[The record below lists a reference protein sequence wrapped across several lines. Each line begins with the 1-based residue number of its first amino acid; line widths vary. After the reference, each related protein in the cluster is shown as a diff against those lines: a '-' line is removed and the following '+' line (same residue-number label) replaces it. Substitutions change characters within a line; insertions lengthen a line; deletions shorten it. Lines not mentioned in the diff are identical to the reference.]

1 MTKNKFY
8 DIIDIDK
15 KESDIMSRYPGSLHN
30 HSHFSNQTLRD
41 CINTVESLMDLAVE
55 LGHECVALTD
65 HETISGYIKAE
76 KYYKKIKEKHPDF
89 KLIRGNEIYLT
100 RNGLTANNYDKTK
113 DRYFH
118 FILLARDLEG
128 YKQICELSTRAWQRS
143 YMSRRQR
150 RRPTYYQDLKDIVKP
165 NQGHLIASSACLGSQ
180 LDRFLLQF
188 METHDVEYY
197 HTALRW
203 CQYIEDIFG
212 EGNFYLEIQPSNNKE
227 QIFVNQCLLNIAEEL
242 NLRYIITTDSHYGR
256 PEDAKVHEAFLN
268 AQDGDRE
275 VKSFYATTYM
285 MSDEEIRSFFP
296 YLRNDQI
303 EFAYESIREIKD
315 RCEDF
320 SILKPLKIP
329 SLPWRKFPEVEF
341 QEKVDWPLYIPA
353 IEKFFNS
360 PHYSDNV
367 LALALIDGINRHPD
381 LKNEEAYKAL
391 NECLEMTWESSQV
404 NKAQWS
410 AYFLNLQK
418 IIDECWNAGTL
429 VMPARG
435 SGMGFLLLYA
445 LDIIQINC
453 LREKTRTYSWRFLNP
468 ARVSVLDIDVDIE
481 GVRRAQTLEHLRKVY
496 GQNRVSNVATFKTE
510 KSKSA
515 IQTAAR
521 GLGID
526 IDEASY
532 ISNLIPVER
541 GAVYSLKQT
550 YYGDEENGIAPTQSF
565 VNEVEKYPQLWEVAQ
580 KIEGLIC
587 GVGIHAGGV
596 VFTDEDFTESS
607 ALMRAPDGTI
617 ITQFELHDLEDVSMI
632 KMDLLSV
639 EAADKI
645 HTCLDLLAEQGYIKK
660 YPTLRETYE
669 NAIGVYKIDRDDKQ
683 MWDMVQNH
691 EIVSLFQ
698 MEQQSGVRGI
708 ALTHPRSVDELAV
721 LNSVIR
727 LMATE
732 KGAES
737 PLDKYAR
744 FRDNPNAWD
753 REMISMGLT
762 EEERK
767 IMHRE
772 LDISDGMS
780 ITQEQFMQLV
790 QLPECGGW
798 DLQFADKLRK
808 SIAKKNPKEYDALTK
823 QFFDNVKEKGLSQ
836 KFCNYVWN
844 IEIALSRGYGF
855 NAAHTYSYSMVALQ
869 EMNLARFFPIIF
881 WNTAN
886 LIVDSG
892 GIQTIEYDEN
902 GEASLIVEA
911 EPDEDPDEEE
921 QEEWEEENEINSE
934 DEREDKKK
942 EKTKTVDYG
951 KVASAIGR
959 FSTYGI
965 VVSPPNINSSSY
977 TFTPVVKR
985 NEILY
990 GLRGITRLSTSIIQE
1005 IISKRPFHS
1014 IQDFIDRVKV
1024 NKIQMT
1030 NLIKCGAFDELV
1042 DLPREEIMAAYI
1054 DMIADKKQRLTLQN
1068 MQMLINYDLI
1078 PENLSFCKKLFLFNK
1093 FLKQQKKVEYYK
1105 LNEAAINF
1113 IANYFSADCLVNG
1126 IEISAA
1132 VWDNLYQRGMDPMR
1146 FYLKEHKDEMLDKL
1160 NKALYDEMFN
1170 KYAKGSI
1177 SHWEMES
1184 VSFYS
1189 HPHELADSQ
1198 YLYDDFFQLSEEP
1211 EVDYTFTGKDGN
1223 EVRVY
1228 KLRRIIGTVIDKN
1241 KMKNTVTLLT
1251 PTGVVNVKVYKSQ
1264 YAGYDKQLSERG
1276 ADGHKHVVEA
1286 SWFKRGTLLMIQG
1299 IRRGQDFIPKKRKDS
1314 FYPIISKI
1322 TGIHDDGTLE
1332 FQTER
1337 AVIEE

>member
-1 MTKNKFY
+1 
-8 DIIDIDK
+8 
-15 KESDIMSRYPGSLHN
+15 MSKYPGSLHN

-41 CINTVESLMDLAVE
+41 CINTVESLTDLAME
-55 LGHECVALTD
+55 LGHECVAFTD

-76 KYYKKIKEKHPDF
+76 KYLKQKRTDKKDKNGNIIPHDPRWDSF

-100 RNGLTANNYDKTK
+100 RNGLTAKNYDKTK

-118 FILLARDLEG
+118 FILLAKDLEG
-128 YKQICELSTRAWQRS
+128 YKQICQLSTRAWQRS

-150 RRPTYYQDLKDIVKP
+150 RRPTYYQDLKDIIKP
-165 NQGHLIASSACLGSQ
+165 NQGHVIASSACLGSQ
-180 LDRFLLQF
+180 LDKFLLRY
-188 METHDVEYY
+188 MDTGDEEYFD
-197 HTALRW
+197 TARRW
-203 CQYIEDIFG
+203 CEYIEDIFG
-212 EGNFYLEIQPSNNKE
+212 DGNFYLEMQPSTSKE
-227 QIFVNQCLLNIAEEL
+227 QIFVNKQLLRLSEMLGI
-242 NLRYIITTDSHYGR
+242 RYIITTDSHYGR
-256 PEDAKVHEAFLN
+256 PEDAAIHEAFLN
-268 AQDGDRE
+268 SQDGDRE

-296 YLRNDQI
+296 YFTESEI
-303 EFAYESIREIKD
+303 ESAYAAIRTIKD
-315 RCEDF
+315 QCEDF

-329 SLPWRKFPEVEF
+329 SLPWRQFHGFTSREIGFYTYK
-341 QEKVDWPLYIPA
+341 IPA
-353 IEKFFNS
+353 LINFVNS
-360 PHYSDNV
+360 DYNSDKQLV
-367 LALALIDGINRHPD
+367 LALIEGIKKHED
-381 LKNEEAYKAL
+381 LQNEEAYKAL

-418 IIDECWNAGTL
+418 IIDECWNSGTIVL
-429 VMPARG
+429 PARG
-435 SGMGFLLLYA
+435 SGMGFVLLYA

-453 LREKTRTYSWRFLNP
+453 LREKTKTYPWRFLNP

-481 GVRRAQTLEHLRKVY
+481 GVRRGQTLEHLRKVY
-496 GQNRVSNVATFKTE
+496 GANRVSNVATFKTE

-526 IDEASY
+526 VDEASY
-532 ISNLIPVER
+532 ISNLIPSER
-541 GAVYSLKQT
+541 GQVYTLKQT
-550 YYGDEENGIAPTQSF
+550 YYGDEENGISPTTAF
-565 VNEVEKYPQLWEVAQ
+565 VNEIDKYPQLWEVAK

-587 GVGIHAGGV
+587 GQGIHAGGV

-645 HTCLDLLAEQGYIKK
+645 HTCLDLLVEQGYIKK

-669 NAIGVYKIDRDDKQ
+669 EVLGVYKINRDDEK

-744 FRDNPNAWD
+744 FRSYPNAWD
-753 REMISMGLT
+753 AEMKQMGLSD
-762 EEERK
+762 EERQ

-823 QFFDNVKEKGLSQ
+823 QFFDNVKEKQLNE

-844 IEIALSRGYGF
+844 VEVALSRGYGF

-869 EMNLARFFPIIF
+869 EMNLARFYPIIF

-892 GIQTIEYDEN
+892 GIQVVDYTTAEDEML
-902 GEASLIVEA
+902 EVEA
-911 EPDEDPDEEE
+911 EPDMDEEE
-921 QEEWEEENEINSE
+921 EELEEWEEENEVTE
-934 DEREDKKK
+934 GEKEDKQK
-942 EKTKTVDYG
+942 EKSKTVDYG

-959 FSTYGI
+959 FNSYGI
-965 VVSPPNINSSSY
+965 KVAPPDINNSSY
-977 TFTPVVKR
+977 TFTPIVR
-985 NEILY
+985 DSRILY
-990 GLRGITRLSTSIIQE
+990 GLRGITRLSASTIKDIME
-1005 IISKRPFHS
+1005 KRPFRS
-1014 IQDFIDRVKV
+1014 MEDFLERVKI
-1024 NKIQMT
+1024 NKIQMS
-1030 NLIKCGAFDELV
+1030 NLIKSGAFDGLV
-1042 DLPREEIMAAYI
+1042 NLPRKEIMAKYI
-1054 DMIADKKQRLTLQN
+1054 DMIADKKQRITLQN
-1068 MQMLINYDLI
+1068 MQMLINYNLI
-1078 PENLSFCKKLFLFNK
+1078 PEELIFCKKVFLFNK
-1093 FLKQQKKVEYYK
+1093 FLKQQKKVEYYQ
-1105 LNEAAINF
+1105 LNNAAIDF
-1113 IANYFSADCLVNG
+1113 IANNFTADVISNG
-1126 IEISAA
+1126 TEIQAA
-1132 VWDNLYQRGMDPMR
+1132 RWELMYQNAMNPMR
-1146 FYLKEHKDEMLDKL
+1146 KYIKEHKDEMLEAL
-1160 NKALYDEMFN
+1160 NKCLYNEMFN
-1170 KYAKGSI
+1170 KYALGSVE
-1177 SHWEMES
+1177 HWSMES
-1184 VSFYS
+1184 VSFYQDK
-1189 HPHELADSQ
+1189 HELDNSQ
-1198 YLYDDFFQLSEEP
+1198 HLYSDFMKLPEEP

-1223 EVRVY
+1223 EVKVFR
-1228 KLRRIIGTVIDKN
+1228 LRQIIGTVIDKN
-1241 KMKNTVTLLT
+1241 KMKNTITLLT

-1264 YAGYDKQLSERG
+1264 YAGFDKQLSERG
-1276 ADGHKHVVEA
+1276 ADGHKHVIEK
-1286 SWFKRGTLLMIQG
+1286 SWFSRGTLLMVQG
-1299 IRRGQDFIPKKRKDS
+1299 IRRGADFIPKKRKDS
-1314 FYPIISKI
+1314 FFPVISKI
-1322 TGIHDDGTLE
+1322 TAINEDGTLQ

-1337 AVIEE
+1337 AIIEE

>member
-1 MTKNKFY
+1 
-8 DIIDIDK
+8 
-15 KESDIMSRYPGSLHN
+15 MSRYPGSLHN

-100 RNGLTANNYDKTK
+100 RNGLTAKNYDKNK

-118 FILLARDLEG
+118 FILLAKDLEG

-180 LDRFLLQF
+180 LDKFLLRY
-188 METHDVEYY
+188 MDTGDSEYY
-197 HTALRW
+197 DTAMRW
-203 CQYIEDIFG
+203 CQYIVDIFG
-212 EGNFYLEIQPSNNKE
+212 EGNFYLEMQPSTSKE
-227 QIFVNQCLLNIAEEL
+227 QVFVNKCLMDIADKM
-242 NLRYIITTDSHYGR
+242 NLDVIITTDSHYGR
-256 PEDAKVHEAFLN
+256 PEDAAIHEAFLN
-268 AQDGDRE
+268 SQDGDRE

-285 MSDEEIRSFFP
+285 MTDEEIRSFFP
-296 YLRNDQI
+296 YLSDAQI
-303 EFAYESIREIKD
+303 EDCYKAIRDIKD
-315 RCEDF
+315 KCEDF

-329 SLPWRKFPEVEF
+329 SLPWREFPSEIDS
-341 QEKVDWPLYIPA
+341 QELDFYIHKMPA
-353 IEKFFNS
+353 LMYFIKSEHK
-360 PHYSDNV
+360 SDR
-367 LALALIDGINRHPD
+367 ALVMALIEGIKKHED
-381 LKNEEAYKAL
+381 LQNVEAFNAL

-404 NKAQWS
+404 NNAQWS

-435 SGMGFLLLYA
+435 SGMGFVLLYA

-453 LREKTRTYSWRFLNP
+453 LREKTKTYPWRFLNP

-526 IDEASY
+526 VDEASY
-532 ISNLIPVER
+532 ISNLIPSER
-541 GAVYSLKQT
+541 GQVYTLKQT
-550 YYGDEENGIAPTQSF
+550 YYGDEDNGIAPTQSF
-565 VNEVEKYPQLWEVAQ
+565 INEVNKYPKLWEVAS

-587 GVGIHAGGV
+587 GQGIHAGGV

-607 ALMRAPDGTI
+607 ALMRAPDGTV

-645 HTCLDLLAEQGYIKK
+645 HTCLDLLVEQGYIKE

-669 NAIGVYKIDRDDKQ
+669 NAIGVYKINRDDEK

-744 FRDNPNAWD
+744 FRENPKAWD
-753 REMISMGLT
+753 REMQQMGLT
-762 EEERK
+762 EEQRQ

-798 DLQFADKLRK
+798 DLQWADKLRK
-808 SIAKKNPKEYDALTK
+808 SIAKKNPKDYDALTK
-823 QFFDNVKEKGLSQ
+823 QFFDNVKEKGLNE
-836 KFCNYVWN
+836 KFCHYVWDV
-844 IEIALSRGYGF
+844 EVALSRGYGF
-855 NAAHTYSYSMVALQ
+855 NAAHTYSYSMIALQ
-869 EMNLARFFPIIF
+869 EMNLARFYPIIF

-892 GIQTIEYDEN
+892 GIQTEEVEDEDE
-902 GEASLIVEA
+902 GLDVEPEA
-911 EPDEDPDEEE
+911 EEDDEDE
-921 QEEWEEENEINSE
+921 EEWEEENEVTE
-934 DEREDKKK
+934 GEKEDKKK
-942 EKTKTVDYG
+942 EKTKSVDYG

-959 FSTYGI
+959 FSSYGI
-965 VVSPPNINSSSY
+965 KVSPPNINDSSY
-977 TFTPVVKR
+977 SFTPVVER

-990 GLRGITRLSTSIIQE
+990 GLRGITRLSTSTIKE
-1005 IISKRPFHS
+1005 IMEMRPFDS
-1014 IQDFIDRVKV
+1014 IEDFLERVKV
-1024 NKIQMT
+1024 NKIQMS

-1042 DLPREEIMAAYI
+1042 RLPREEIMARYI

-1068 MQMLINYDLI
+1068 MQMLINYNLI
-1078 PENLSFCKKLFLFNK
+1078 PEEMNFGKKVFLFNK
-1093 FLKQQKKVEYYK
+1093 FLKQQKKVEYYQ
-1105 LNEAAINF
+1105 LNESAINF
-1113 IANYFSADCLVNG
+1113 IADNFSVDILRNG
-1126 IEISAA
+1126 TELSAA
-1132 VWDNLYQRGMDPMR
+1132 KWDLIYQRAMDPTR
-1146 FYLKEHKDEMLDKL
+1146 NYIKEHKDEML
-1160 NKALYDEMFN
+1160 KALNDALYKEMFD
-1170 KYAKGSI
+1170 KYALGSV
-1177 SHWEMES
+1177 SHWEMEA

-1198 YLYDDFFQLSEEP
+1198 YLYDDFFRLSEEP
-1211 EVDYTFTGKDGN
+1211 EIDYSFIGKDGN
-1223 EVRVY
+1223 EVRIY
-1228 KLRRIIGTVIDKN
+1228 SLKKIIGTVIDKS

-1251 PTGVVNVKVYKSQ
+1251 PSGVVNVKIYKNQ
-1264 YAGYDKQLSERG
+1264 YAGFDKQLSERG
-1276 ADGHKHVVEA
+1276 ADGRKHVKEK
-1286 SWFKRGTLLMIQG
+1286 SWFSRGTLLMVQG

-1322 TGIHDDGTLE
+1322 VGIHDDGTLE

-1337 AVIEE
+1337 VAIEE

>member
-1 MTKNKFY
+1 
-8 DIIDIDK
+8 
-15 KESDIMSRYPGSLHN
+15 
-30 HSHFSNQTLRD
+30 
-41 CINTVESLMDLAVE
+41 
-55 LGHECVALTD
+55 
-65 HETISGYIKAE
+65 
-76 KYYKKIKEKHPDF
+76 
-89 KLIRGNEIYLT
+89 
-100 RNGLTANNYDKTK
+100 
-113 DRYFH
+113 
-118 FILLARDLEG
+118 
-128 YKQICELSTRAWQRS
+128 
-143 YMSRRQR
+143 MSRRQR

-180 LDRFLLQF
+180 LDKFLLRY
-188 METHDVEYY
+188 MDTGDEEYFK
-197 HTALRW
+197 TAKKW
-203 CQYIEDIFG
+203 CLYIEDIFG
-212 EGNFYLEIQPSNNKE
+212 RGNFYLELQPSNNKE
-227 QIFVNQCLLNIAEEL
+227 QIFVNNKLIQIANDL
-242 NLRYIITTDSHYGR
+242 KIPYIITTDSHYGR
-256 PEDAKVHEAFLN
+256 PEDAPIHEAFLN
-268 AQDGDRE
+268 AQEGDRE
-275 VKSFYATTYM
+275 VKSFYASTYM
-285 MSDEEIRSFFP
+285 MKDEEIRE
-296 YLRNDQI
+296 YLKYLTDEQI
-303 EFAYESIREIKD
+303 EAAYESIREIKD
-315 RCEDF
+315 KCEDF

-329 SLPWRKFPEVEF
+329 SLPWRTYYDPGD
-341 QEKVDWPLYIPA
+341 EKIVKAIEKIPA
-353 IEKFFNS
+353 IKNFIYS
-360 PHYSDNV
+360 PHSSDNILV
-367 LALALIDGINRHPD
+367 YALIDGIERHKD
-381 LKNEEAYKAL
+381 LQNDKAYKAL

-418 IIDECWNAGTL
+418 IIDECWNAGTIVL
-429 VMPARG
+429 PARG
-435 SGMGFLLLYA
+435 SGMGFVLLYA

-453 LREKTRTYSWRFLNP
+453 LREKTKTYPWRFLNP

-496 GQNRVSNVATFKTE
+496 GENRVSNVATFKTE

-526 IDEASY
+526 VDTASY

-541 GAVYSLKQT
+541 GQVYTLKQT
-550 YYGDEENGIAPTQSF
+550 YYGDEENDIMPTQAF
-565 VNEVEKYPQLWEVAQ
+565 INEVNKYPQLWEVAQ

-587 GVGIHAGGV
+587 GQGIHAGGV

-645 HTCLDLLAEQGYIKK
+645 HTCLDLLVEQGYIEEKA
-660 YPTLRETYE
+660 TLRETYE
-669 NAIGVYKIDRDDKQ
+669 NALGVYKINRDDEK

-744 FRDNPNAWD
+744 FRENPRDWD
-753 REMISMGLT
+753 KEMKDMGLT
-762 EEERK
+762 DEERA

-823 QFFDNVKEKGLSQ
+823 QFFDNVKEKGLSE

-855 NAAHTYSYSMVALQ
+855 NAAHTYSYSMIALQ
-869 EMNLARFFPIIF
+869 EMNLARFYPIIF

-892 GIQTIEYDEN
+892 GIQTDE
-902 GEASLIVEA
+902 EVE
-911 EPDEDPDEEE
+911 DEDEGLEVEPEEDEDEEE
-921 QEEWEEENEINSE
+921 QEDWEEENEELSNE
-934 DEREDKKK
+934 EVEDKKK
-942 EKTKTVDYG
+942 KKQKNIDYG
-951 KVASAIGR
+951 KVATAIGR
-959 FSTYGI
+959 FNNYGI
-965 VVSPPNINSSSY
+965 KVSPPNINSSSY
-977 TFTPVVKR
+977 TFTPDVEK
-985 NEILY
+985 NQILY
-990 GLRGITRLSTSIIQE
+990 GLRGIARLSTSIIQD
-1005 IISKRPFHS
+1005 IINKRPFDS
-1014 IQDFIDRVKV
+1014 VDDFLERVKL
-1024 NKIQMT
+1024 NKIQMS
-1030 NLIKCGAFDELV
+1030 NLIKCGAFDELAGI
-1042 DLPREEIMAAYI
+1042 PREEIMRDYI
-1054 DMIADKKQRLTLQN
+1054 ENIADIKNDINLRN
-1068 MQMLINYDLI
+1068 MQMLINYNLI
-1078 PENLSFCKKLFLFNK
+1078 PKELDFCRRVFLFNK
-1093 FLKQQKKVEYYK
+1093 FLKTQIKDNKYE
-1105 LNEAAINF
+1105 LIPAAIDF
-1113 IANYFSADCLVNG
+1113 ISDNFSADYIENG
-1126 IEISAA
+1126 NYISMAL
-1132 VWDNLYQRGMDPMR
+1132 WDSLYKKAMEPMRVYLKQNKAKMLNKLNNVLYQ
-1146 FYLKEHKDEMLDKL
+1146 EV
-1160 NKALYDEMFN
+1160 YD
-1170 KYAKGSI
+1170 KYAEGNI

-1189 HPHELADSQ
+1189 HEHELNDAQS
-1198 YLYDDFFQLSEEP
+1198 LYDDFFKLPEEP
-1211 EVDYTFTGKDGN
+1211 EIDYSFIGKDGN
-1223 EVRVY
+1223 EIRVY
-1228 KLRRIIGTVIDKN
+1228 RLRRIIGTVIDKN

-1251 PTGVVNVKVYKSQ
+1251 PTGVVNVKIYKNQ
-1264 YAGYDKQLSERG
+1264 YALYDKQLSQKG
-1276 ADGHKHVVEA
+1276 ADGKKHVIEK
-1286 SWFKRGTLLMIQG
+1286 SWFSRGTLLMVQG

-1314 FYPIISKI
+1314 YYPVVSKI
-1322 TGIHDDGTLE
+1322 TKIEDDGYLE
-1332 FQTER
+1332 FQLER
-1337 AVIEE
+1337 AEVSE

>member
-1 MTKNKFY
+1 
-8 DIIDIDK
+8 
-15 KESDIMSRYPGSLHN
+15 MSLYPGTLHA
-30 HSHFSNQTLRD
+30 HTHFSNQTLRD

-55 LGHECVALTD
+55 LEHECVAITD

-76 KYYKKIKEKHPDF
+76 KYYKKIKEKNPNF

-100 RNGLTANNYDKTK
+100 RNGLTAKNYDKNK

-118 FILLARDLEG
+118 FILLAKDLEG
-128 YKQICELSTRAWQRS
+128 YKQICQLSTRAWQRS

-180 LDRFLLQF
+180 LDKFLLRYMDTGNEEF
-188 METHDVEYY
+188 YK
-197 HTALRW
+197 TAKRW
-203 CQYIEDIFG
+203 CQYIVDIFG
-212 EGNFYLEIQPSNNKE
+212 EGNFYLELQPSNNTE
-227 QIFVNQCLLNIAEEL
+227 QVFVNKHLLKLANEL
-242 NLRYIITTDSHYGR
+242 GLKYIITTDSHYGR

-285 MSDEEIRSFFP
+285 MKDEEVRGFLK
-296 YLRNDQI
+296 YMTEDQI
-303 EFAYESIREIKD
+303 EAAYAAIREIKD

-320 SILKPLKIP
+320 SVLKPLKIP
-329 SLPWRKFPEVEF
+329 SLPWRTFKDVIHG
-341 QEKVDWPLYIPA
+341 VDEIIEWETKIPA
-353 IEKFFNS
+353 LEKFNKS
-360 PHYSDNV
+360 PHHADNM
-367 LALALIDGINRHPD
+367 LEIALIDGIKRHPD
-381 LKNEEAYKAL
+381 LQNEEAYKAL
-391 NECLEMTWESSQV
+391 DECLEMTWISSKV
-404 NKAQWS
+404 NNAQWS

-526 IDEASY
+526 VDEASY
-532 ISNLIPVER
+532 ISNLIPSER
-541 GAVYSLKQT
+541 GQVYTLKQT
-550 YYGDEENGIAPTQSF
+550 YYGDEENDIAPTQSF
-565 VNEVEKYPQLWEVAQ
+565 INEIDKYPQLWEVAQ

-587 GVGIHAGGV
+587 GQGIHAGGV

-645 HTCLDLLAEQGYIKK
+645 HTCLDLLIEQGYIKQ

-669 NAIGVYKIDRDDKQ
+669 NAIGVYKINRDDEK

-744 FRDNPNAWD
+744 FRNDPSAWD
-753 REMISMGLT
+753 REMRSMGLT
-762 EEERK
+762 EKDRE

-798 DLQFADKLRK
+798 DLQWADKLRK

-823 QFFDNVKEKGLSQ
+823 QFFDNVKEKGLSE

-855 NAAHTYSYSMVALQ
+855 NASHTYSYSIIALQ
-869 EMNLARFFPIIF
+869 EMNLARFYPIIF

-892 GIQTIEYDEN
+892 GIQTEE
-902 GEASLIVEA
+902 VE
-911 EPDEDPDEEE
+911 DEDEGLDVEPELDEDEEE
-921 QEEWEEENEINSE
+921 QEEWEEENEVIE
-934 DEREDKKK
+934 GEKEDKKK

-951 KVASAIGR
+951 KVATAIGR
-959 FSTYGI
+959 FSNYGI
-965 VVSPPNINSSSY
+965 KVAPPNINDSSY
-977 TFTPVVKR
+977 TFTPVVER

-990 GLRGITRLSTSIIQE
+990 GLRGITRLSTSIIRE
-1005 IISKRPFHS
+1005 IMEMRPFDS
-1014 IQDFIDRVKV
+1014 LEDFLERVKV
-1024 NKIQMT
+1024 NKIQMS
-1030 NLIKCGAFDELV
+1030 NLIKCGAFDEMMKI
-1042 DLPREEIMAAYI
+1042 PREEIMAKYI
-1054 DMIADKKQRLTLQN
+1054 DMVADKKQRLTLQN
-1068 MQMLINYDLI
+1068 MQMLINYNLI
-1078 PENLSFCKKLFLFNK
+1078 PEEMNFSKKVFLFNK
-1093 FLKQQKKVEYYK
+1093 FLKQQKKVDYYQ
-1105 LNEAAINF
+1105 LNDAAINF
-1113 IANYFSADCLVNG
+1113 IADNFSADILKNG
-1126 IEISAA
+1126 VELSAA
-1132 VWDNLYQRGMDPMR
+1132 KWELLYQKSMDPMR
-1146 FYLKEHKDEMLDKL
+1146 MYLKAHKDEML
-1160 NKALYDEMFN
+1160 KALNNALYQEVFD
-1170 KYAKGSI
+1170 KYAAGTVSR
-1177 SHWEMES
+1177 WEMES

-1189 HPHELADSQ
+1189 HDHELDNSQ
-1198 YLYDDFFQLSEEP
+1198 YLYDDFFKLSEEP

-1228 KLRRIIGTVIDKN
+1228 RLRRIIGTVIDKS

-1251 PTGVVNVKVYKSQ
+1251 PTGVVNVKIYKNQ
-1264 YAGYDKQLSERG
+1264 YAMFDKQLSEKG
-1276 ADGHKHVVEA
+1276 ADGHKHVIEP
-1286 SWFKRGTLLMIQG
+1286 SWFKRGTLLMVQG

-1322 TGIHDDGTLE
+1322 TGIHEDGTLE

-1337 AVIEE
+1337 AVVEE

>member
-1 MTKNKFY
+1 
-8 DIIDIDK
+8 
-15 KESDIMSRYPGSLHN
+15 MSRYPGSLHN

-76 KYYKKIKEKHPDF
+76 KYYKKIKEKYSDF

-100 RNGLTANNYDKTK
+100 RNGLTAKNYDKTK

-118 FILLARDLEG
+118 FILLAKDLEG

-180 LDRFLLQF
+180 LDKFLLQYMDTGDEEF
-188 METHDVEYY
+188 YN
-197 HTALRW
+197 TAKRW
-203 CQYIEDIFG
+203 CEYIVDIFG
-212 EGNFYLEIQPSNNKE
+212 EGNFYLELQPSNSKE
-227 QIFVNQCLLNIAEEL
+227 QIFVNKHLIKLAHEL
-242 NLRYIITTDSHYGR
+242 DLKYIITTDSHYGR
-256 PEDAKVHEAFLN
+256 PEDAAIHEAFLN

-275 VKSFYATTYM
+275 VKSFYASTYM
-285 MSDEEIRSFFP
+285 MSDEEVREYLP
-296 YLRNDQI
+296 YMSEEQI
-303 EFAYESIREIKD
+303 EAAYEAIREIKD
-315 RCEDF
+315 KCEDF

-329 SLPWRKFPEVEF
+329 SLPWRRFHARTQEEIDEYIKLIPE
-341 QEKVDWPLYIPA
+341 L
-353 IEKFFNS
+353 EKFLNS
-360 PHYSDNV
+360 PYEADRELFFAV
-367 LALALIDGINRHPD
+367 IDGVQKHED
-381 LKNEEAYKAL
+381 LHNKEAWAAL

-435 SGMGFLLLYA
+435 SGMGFVLLYA

-453 LREKTRTYSWRFLNP
+453 LREKTKTYPWRFLNP

-481 GVRRAQTLEHLRKVY
+481 GVRRAQVLDHLRKVY

-526 IDEASY
+526 VDEASY
-532 ISNLIPVER
+532 ISNLIPTER
-541 GAVYSLKQT
+541 GAVYTLKQT
-550 YYGDEENGIAPTQSF
+550 YYGDEENGIAPTQAF
-565 VNEVEKYPQLWEVAQ
+565 VNEINKYPKLWEVAS

-587 GVGIHAGGV
+587 GQGIHAGGV

-645 HTCLDLLAEQGYIKK
+645 HTCLDLLVEQGYIKK

-669 NAIGVYKIDRDDKQ
+669 NALGVYKINRDDDK

-744 FRDNPNAWD
+744 FRENPLAWD
-753 REMISMGLT
+753 REMQQMGLT
-762 EEERK
+762 EEQRA

-798 DLQFADKLRK
+798 DLQWADKLRK
-808 SIAKKNPKEYDALTK
+808 SIAKKNPKDYDALTK
-823 QFFDNVKEKGLSQ
+823 QFFDNVKEKGLNE
-836 KFCNYVWN
+836 KFCHYVWDV
-844 IEIALSRGYGF
+844 EVALSRGYGF
-855 NAAHTYSYSMVALQ
+855 NAAHTYSYSMIALQ
-869 EMNLARFFPIIF
+869 EMNLARFYPIIF

-892 GIQTIEYDEN
+892 GIQTEEVEDEDE
-902 GEASLIVEA
+902 GLDVEPEA
-911 EPDEDPDEEE
+911 EEEDEEDE
-921 QEEWEEENEINSE
+921 EEWEEENEVTE
-934 DEREDKKK
+934 GEKEDKKK

-951 KVASAIGR
+951 KVATAIGR
-959 FSTYGI
+959 FNNYGI
-965 VVSPPNINSSSY
+965 KVAPPNINDSSY
-977 TFTPVVKR
+977 TFTPVVER

-990 GLRGITRLSTSIIQE
+990 GLRGITRLSTSIIRG
-1005 IISKRPFHS
+1005 IIEMRPFNS
-1014 IQDFIDRVKV
+1014 LEDFLERVKV

-1030 NLIKCGAFDELV
+1030 NLIKCGAFDEMMKI
-1042 DLPREEIMAAYI
+1042 PREKIMEKYI
-1054 DMIADKKQRLTLQN
+1054 DMVADKKQRLTLQN
-1068 MQMLINYDLI
+1068 MQMLINYNLI
-1078 PENLSFCKKLFLFNK
+1078 PEEMNFSKKVFLFNK
-1093 FLKQQKKVEYYK
+1093 FLKQQKKVEYYQ
-1105 LNEAAINF
+1105 LNDAAINF
-1113 IANYFSADCLVNG
+1113 IADNFSVDILRNG
-1126 IEISAA
+1126 TELSAA
-1132 VWDNLYQRGMDPMR
+1132 KWELIYQKAMDPMR
-1146 FYLKEHKDEMLDKL
+1146 IYLKAHKDEML
-1160 NKALYDEMFN
+1160 KALNDALYKEVFD
-1170 KYAKGSI
+1170 KYALGSI

-1189 HPHELADSQ
+1189 HEHELAAAQ
-1198 YLYDDFFQLSEEP
+1198 PYYDDFFKLPEEP
-1211 EVDYTFTGKDGN
+1211 EVDYSFIGKDGN

-1228 KLRRIIGTVIDKN
+1228 RLRKIIGTVIDKS

-1264 YAGYDKQLSERG
+1264 YAGFDKQLSERG
-1276 ADGHKHVVEA
+1276 ADGKKHVKEK
-1286 SWFKRGTLLMIQG
+1286 SWFSRGSLLMVQG

-1314 FYPIISKI
+1314 FYPVISKI
-1322 TGIHDDGTLE
+1322 VGIYDNGETVE

-1337 AVIEE
+1337 AVVEE

>member
-1 MTKNKFY
+1 
-8 DIIDIDK
+8 
-15 KESDIMSRYPGSLHN
+15 MSRYPGSLHN

-100 RNGLTANNYDKTK
+100 RNGLTAKNYDKTK

-118 FILLARDLEG
+118 FILLAKDLEG

-180 LDRFLLQF
+180 LDKFLLRYMDTGDEEF
-188 METHDVEYY
+188 YD
-197 HTALRW
+197 TAKRW
-203 CQYIEDIFG
+203 CEYIVDIFG
-212 EGNFYLEIQPSNNKE
+212 EGNFYLELQPSNNKE
-227 QIFVNQCLLNIAEEL
+227 QIFVNQHLIKLADEL
-242 NLRYIITTDSHYGR
+242 GLKYIITTDSHYGR
-256 PEDAKVHEAFLN
+256 PEDAAIHEAFLN

-275 VKSFYATTYM
+275 VKSFYASTYM
-285 MSDEEIRSFFP
+285 MSDEEVREYLP
-296 YLRNDQI
+296 YMSEEQI
-303 EFAYESIREIKD
+303 EAAYKAIREIKD
-315 RCEDF
+315 KCEDF

-329 SLPWRKFPEVEF
+329 SLPWRKFPERSKAEIDEF
-341 QEKVDWPLYIPA
+341 IKDMPALKNFVD
-353 IEKFFNS
+353 S
-360 PHYSDNV
+360 PHYADNQLV
-367 LALALIDGINRHPD
+367 LALIDGIHLHPD
-381 LKNEEAYKAL
+381 LQNKEAIDAL
-391 NECLEMTWESSQV
+391 NECLEMTWESSVV

-435 SGMGFLLLYA
+435 SGMGFVLLYA

-453 LREKTRTYSWRFLNP
+453 LREKTKTYPWRFLNP

-481 GVRRAQTLEHLRKVY
+481 GVRRAQVLEHLRKVY

-526 IDEASY
+526 VDEASY
-532 ISNLIPVER
+532 ISNLIPAER
-541 GAVYSLKQT
+541 GAVYTLKQT
-550 YYGDEENGIAPTQSF
+550 YYGDEDNGIAPTQSF
-565 VNEVEKYPQLWEVAQ
+565 VNEVSKYPKLWEVAS

-587 GVGIHAGGV
+587 GQGIHAGGV

-607 ALMRAPDGTI
+607 ALMRAPDGTV

-645 HTCLDLLAEQGYIKK
+645 HTCLDLLVEQGYIKK

-669 NAIGVYKIDRDDKQ
+669 NVIGVYKINRDDEK

-744 FRDNPNAWD
+744 FRENPKAWD
-753 REMISMGLT
+753 KEMEQMGLNK
-762 EEERK
+762 EQRD

-780 ITQEQFMQLV
+780 ITQEQFMKLV

-798 DLQFADKLRK
+798 DLQWADKLRK

-823 QFFDNVKEKGLSQ
+823 QFFENVEAKNLNRA
-836 KFCNYVWN
+836 FCNYVWN
-844 IEIALSRGYGF
+844 VEVALSRGYGF
-855 NAAHTYSYSMVALQ
+855 NAAHTYSYSMIALQ
-869 EMNLARFFPIIF
+869 EMNLARFYPIIF

-892 GIQTIEYDEN
+892 GIQTEE
-902 GEASLIVEA
+902 VE
-911 EPDEDPDEEE
+911 DEDEGLDVEPEPEEDDEDE
-921 QEEWEEENEINSE
+921 EEWEEENEVTE
-934 DEREDKKK
+934 GEKEDKKK

-951 KVASAIGR
+951 KVATAIGR
-959 FSTYGI
+959 FNNYGI
-965 VVSPPNINSSSY
+965 KVAPPNINDSSY
-977 TFTPVVKR
+977 TFTPVVER

-990 GLRGITRLSTSIIQE
+990 GLRGITRLSTSTIRE
-1005 IISKRPFHS
+1005 IMEMRPFDS
-1014 IQDFIDRVKV
+1014 LEDFLERVKV

-1030 NLIKCGAFDELV
+1030 NLIKCGAFDEMMSI
-1042 DLPREEIMAAYI
+1042 PREEIMAKYI

-1068 MQMLINYDLI
+1068 MQMLINYNLI
-1078 PENLSFCKKLFLFNK
+1078 PEEMSFGKKVFLFNK

-1113 IANYFSADCLVNG
+1113 IADNFSVDILKNG
-1126 IEISAA
+1126 TELSAA
-1132 VWDNLYQRGMDPMR
+1132 KWDLIYQRAMDPMR
-1146 FYLKEHKDEMLDKL
+1146 NYIKAHKDEMLKQL
-1160 NKALYDEMFN
+1160 NDCLYKEMFD
-1170 KYAKGSI
+1170 KYALGSV
-1177 SHWEMES
+1177 SHWEMEA

-1189 HPHELADSQ
+1189 HPHELAESQ
-1198 YLYDDFFQLSEEP
+1198 YLYDDFFKLSEEP
-1211 EVDYTFTGKDGN
+1211 EVDYSFIGKDGN
-1223 EVRVY
+1223 EVRIY
-1228 KLRRIIGTVIDKN
+1228 SLKKIIGTVIDKS

-1251 PTGVVNVKVYKSQ
+1251 PSGVVNVKIYKNQ
-1264 YAGYDKQLSERG
+1264 YAGFDKQLSERG
-1276 ADGHKHVVEA
+1276 ADGRKHVKEK
-1286 SWFKRGTLLMIQG
+1286 SWFSRGTLLMVQG

-1322 TGIHDDGTLE
+1322 VGIHDDGTLE

-1337 AVIEE
+1337 MVVEE

>member
-1 MTKNKFY
+1 
-8 DIIDIDK
+8 
-15 KESDIMSRYPGSLHN
+15 MSRYPGSLHN
-30 HSHFSNQTLRD
+30 HTDYSNETLRD
-41 CINTVESLMDLAVE
+41 CINTVSGLIDLAIE
-55 LGHECVALTD
+55 LGHECVAITD
-65 HETISGYIKAE
+65 HETISSYIKAE
-76 KYYKKIKEKHPDF
+76 KYYKKIKEKNPNF

-100 RNGLTANNYDKTK
+100 RNGLTAKNYDKTK

-118 FILLARDLEG
+118 FILLAKDIEG
-128 YKQICELSTRAWQRS
+128 YKQICQLSTRAWQRS

-180 LDRFLLQF
+180 LDKFLLRY
-188 METHDVEYY
+188 MDTGDIEYY
-197 HTALRW
+197 NTAARW
-203 CQYIEDIFG
+203 CQYIVDIFG
-212 EGNFYLEIQPSNNKE
+212 EGNFYLELQPSNNKE
-227 QIFVNQCLLNIAEEL
+227 QIFVNKYLLQLAQEL
-242 NLRYIITTDSHYGR
+242 NLKYIITTDSHYGR
-256 PEDAKVHEAFLN
+256 PEDAPIHEAFLN
-268 AQDGDRE
+268 SQDGDRE
-275 VKSFYATTYM
+275 VKSFYASTYM
-285 MSDEEIRSFFP
+285 MKDEEIRD
-296 YLRNDQI
+296 YLKYLTDEQI
-303 EFAYESIREIKD
+303 EAAYEAIREIKD
-315 RCEDF
+315 KCEDF

-329 SLPWRKFPEVEF
+329 SLPWRDVPAALLSEV
-341 QEKVDWPLYIPA
+341 QEAEKKMPA
-353 IEKFFNS
+353 LANFYAS
-360 PHYSDNV
+360 DYRSDNILV
-367 LALALIDGINRHPD
+367 DALIDGINRHPD
-381 LKNEEAYKAL
+381 LQNEEAYKAL
-391 NECLEMTWESSQV
+391 NECLEMTWKSSQV

-418 IIDECWNAGTL
+418 IIDECWNAGTIVL
-429 VMPARG
+429 PARG
-435 SGMGFLLLYA
+435 SGMGFVLLYA

-453 LREKTRTYSWRFLNP
+453 LREKTKTYPWRFLNP

-481 GVRRAQTLEHLRKVY
+481 GVRRLQTLEHLRKAY
-496 GQNRVSNVATFKTE
+496 GENRVSNVATFKTE

-532 ISNLIPVER
+532 ISNLIPAER
-541 GAVYSLKQT
+541 GAVYTLKQT
-550 YYGDEENGIAPTQSF
+550 YYGDEENGIAPTQAF
-565 VNEVEKYPQLWEVAQ
+565 VNEINKYPKLGEIAS

-587 GVGIHAGGV
+587 GQGIHAGGV

-645 HTCLDLLAEQGYIKK
+645 HTCLDLLVEQGYIKQ

-669 NAIGVYKIDRDDKQ
+669 NALGVYKINRDDKK

-744 FRDNPNAWD
+744 FRENPKAWD
-753 REMISMGLT
+753 KEMISMGLT
-762 EEERK
+762 DKERE

-823 QFFDNVKEKGLSQ
+823 QFFDNVKEKGLSE

-855 NAAHTYSYSMVALQ
+855 NAAHTYSYSMIALQ
-869 EMNLARFFPIIF
+869 EMNLARFYPIIF

-892 GIQTIEYDEN
+892 GIQAEE
-902 GEASLIVEA
+902 VE
-911 EPDEDPDEEE
+911 DEDEGLDVEPETEEDDDEDE
-921 QEEWEEENEINSE
+921 EEWEEENEVTE
-934 DEREDKKK
+934 GEKEDKKK

-951 KVASAIGR
+951 KVATAIGR
-959 FSTYGI
+959 FNNYGI
-965 VVSPPNINSSSY
+965 RVAPPNINDSSY
-977 TFTPVVKR
+977 TFTPVVER

-990 GLRGITRLSTSIIQE
+990 GLRGITRLSTSTIKE
-1005 IISKRPFHS
+1005 IMDMRPFDS
-1014 IQDFIDRVKV
+1014 LEDFLERVKV

-1030 NLIKCGAFDELV
+1030 NLIKCGAFDEMMQM
-1042 DLPREEIMAAYI
+1042 PREEIMKKYI
-1054 DMIADKKQRLTLQN
+1054 ELVCDKKQRVTLQN

-1078 PENLSFCKKLFLFNK
+1078 PEELDLCRKTFLFNK
-1093 FLKQQKKVEYYK
+1093 FLKQQKKVEYYE

-1113 IANYFSADCLVNG
+1113 IANNFTANALSNG
-1126 IEISAA
+1126 TQISAA
-1132 VWDNLYQRGMDPMR
+1132 RWELIYQKAMDPMR
-1146 FYLKEHKDEMLDKL
+1146 AYIKNHKEELLEKL
-1160 NKALYDEMFN
+1160 NNALYNEVFE
-1170 KYAKGSI
+1170 KYATGTI

-1189 HPHELADSQ
+1189 HDHELSESQ
-1198 YLYDDFFQLSEEP
+1198 YLYDDFFKLPEEP
-1211 EVDYTFTGKDGN
+1211 EVDYTFQSKDGN
-1223 EVRVY
+1223 EVKIYR
-1228 KLRRIIGTVIDKN
+1228 LRKIIGTVIDKS

-1251 PTGVVNVKVYKSQ
+1251 PTGVVNVKIYKNQ
-1264 YAGYDKQLSERG
+1264 YAGFDKQLSERG
-1276 ADGHKHVVEA
+1276 ADGKKHIVER
-1286 SWFKRGTLLMIQG
+1286 SWFARGSLLMIQG

-1322 TGIHDDGTLE
+1322 VGIHDDGTLE

-1337 AVIEE
+1337 VEINE

>member
-1 MTKNKFY
+1 
-8 DIIDIDK
+8 
-15 KESDIMSRYPGSLHN
+15 MSRYPGSLHN

-100 RNGLTANNYDKTK
+100 RNGLTAKNYDREK

-118 FILLARDLEG
+118 FILLAKDLEG

-165 NQGHLIASSACLGSQ
+165 NPGHLIASSACLGSQ
-180 LDRFLLQF
+180 LDKFLLQYMDTNDEKF
-188 METHDVEYY
+188 YQ
-197 HTALRW
+197 TAKDW
-203 CQYIEDIFG
+203 CEYIEKIFG
-212 EGNFYLEIQPSNNKE
+212 EGNFYLELQPSNNKE
-227 QIFVNQCLLNIAEEL
+227 QIFVNKCLIEIANEL
-242 NLRYIITTDSHYGR
+242 KLKYIITTDSHYGR
-256 PEDAKVHEAFLN
+256 PEDAAIHEAFLN

-275 VKSFYATTYM
+275 VKSFYASTYM
-285 MSDEEIRSFFP
+285 MKDEEVRD
-296 YLRNDQI
+296 YLKYLTNEEI
-303 EFAYESIREIKD
+303 EAAYEAIREIKD
-315 RCEDF
+315 ACEDF

-329 SLPWRKFPEVEF
+329 SLPWRDFNSV
-341 QEKVDWPLYIPA
+341 PLKGW
-353 IEKFFNS
+353 IEKMPALAKFNTS
-360 PHYSDNV
+360 PHRADQMLVY
-367 LALALIDGINRHPD
+367 ALIDGIKRHED
-381 LKNEEAYKAL
+381 LQNEEAYAAL

-435 SGMGFLLLYA
+435 SGMGFVLLYA

-453 LREKTRTYSWRFLNP
+453 LREKTKTYPWRFLNP

-481 GVRRAQTLEHLRKVY
+481 GCRRAQTLEHLRKVY

-515 IQTAAR
+515 ILTAAR

-526 IDEASY
+526 VDEASY
-532 ISNLIPVER
+532 ISNLVTAER
-541 GAVYSLKQT
+541 GMLYTLSQM
-550 YYGDEENGIAPTQSF
+550 YYGDEENGIAPNQTF
-565 VNEVEKYPQLWEVAQ
+565 INEISRYPKLWEVAS

-587 GVGIHAGGV
+587 GQGIHAGGV

-607 ALMRAPDGTI
+607 ALMRAPDGTV

-645 HTCLDLLAEQGYIKK
+645 HTCLDLLIEQGYIKK

-669 NAIGVYKIDRDDKQ
+669 NAIGVYKINRDDPK
-683 MWDMVQNH
+683 MWDMVQKH

-744 FRDNPNAWD
+744 FRLQPKDWD
-753 REMISMGLT
+753 REMRQMGLT
-762 EEERK
+762 DSECQ
-767 IMHRE
+767 IMHNE
-772 LDISDGMS
+772 LDISNGLS
-780 ITQEQFMQLV
+780 ITQEQFMKLV

-798 DLQFADKLRK
+798 DLQWADKLRK

-823 QFFDNVKEKGLSQ
+823 QFFENVKDKGLSAN
-836 KFCNYVWN
+836 FCNYVWN
-844 IEIALSRGYGF
+844 VEVALSRGYGF
-855 NAAHTYSYSMVALQ
+855 NAAHTYSYSMIALQ
-869 EMNLARFFPIIF
+869 EMNLARFYPIIF

-892 GIQTIEYDEN
+892 GIQIGAAEDEDE
-902 GEASLIVEA
+902 GLDVEP
-911 EPDEDPDEEE
+911 EPDEDEEE
-921 QEEWEEENEINSE
+921 QEEWEEENEITE
-934 DEREDKKK
+934 GEKEDKKK
-942 EKTKTVDYG
+942 DKTKTVDYG
-951 KVASAIGR
+951 KVATAIGR
-959 FSTYGI
+959 FNSYGI
-965 VVSPPNINSSSY
+965 RVSPPDINNSSY
-977 TFTPVVKR
+977 TFTPVVER

-990 GLRGITRLSTSIIQE
+990 GLRGITRLSTSIIKE
-1005 IISKRPFHS
+1005 IIDQRPFS
-1014 IQDFIDRVKV
+1014 SMEDFLERVKL

-1030 NLIKCGAFDELV
+1030 NLIKCGAFDNL
-1042 DLPREEIMAAYI
+1042 LGIPREKIMEKYI
-1054 DMIADKKQRLTLQN
+1054 NMIIDKKQRLTLQN
-1068 MQMLINYDLI
+1068 MQMLINYNLI
-1078 PENLSFCKKLFLFNK
+1078 PEDMQFYKKLFLFNK
-1093 FLKQQKKVEYYK
+1093 WLKTQKGKEYYE
-1105 LNEAAINF
+1105 LNDAAINF
-1113 IANYFSADCLVNG
+1113 IADNFSANWLSNG
-1126 IEISAA
+1126 TTISSA
-1132 VWDNLYQRGMDPMR
+1132 VWDNLYQKGMDPMR
-1146 FYLKEHKDEMLDKL
+1146 AYLKEHKDEMLTAL
-1160 NKALYDEMFN
+1160 NNAIYKETFD
-1170 KYAKGSI
+1170 KYAQGSI

-1184 VSFYS
+1184 ISFYS
-1189 HPHELADSQ
+1189 HEHELLKTLRLYS
-1198 YLYDDFFQLSEEP
+1198 YDDFFTLPEEP
-1211 EVDYTFTGKDGN
+1211 EIDFTFTGKDGN
-1223 EVRVY
+1223 EVHVY
-1228 KLRRIIGTVIDKN
+1228 KLRRIIGTVIDKS
-1241 KMKNTVTLLT
+1241 KLKNTVTLLT
-1251 PTGVVNVKVYKSQ
+1251 PMGVVNVKIYKNQ
-1264 YAGYDKQLSERG
+1264 YAMFDKQLSQKG
-1276 ADGHKHVVEA
+1276 SDGKKHVIEK
-1286 SWFKRGTLLMIQG
+1286 SWFSRGNLLMIQG
-1299 IRRGQDFIPKKRKDS
+1299 IRRENDFIPKKRKDS
-1314 FYPIISKI
+1314 FYPVVSKIISVA
-1322 TGIHDDGTLE
+1322 DDGAIDL
-1332 FQTER
+1332 QTER
-1337 AVIEE
+1337 QVIEE

>member
-1 MTKNKFY
+1 
-8 DIIDIDK
+8 
-15 KESDIMSRYPGSLHN
+15 MSRYPGSLHN

-100 RNGLTANNYDKTK
+100 RNNLTAKNFDRTK
-113 DRYFH
+113 DGYFH
-118 FILLARDLEG
+118 FILLAKDLEG

-180 LDRFLLQF
+180 LDKFLLRY
-188 METHDVEYY
+188 MDTNNEEYY
-197 HTALRW
+197 DTAKHW
-203 CQYIEDIFG
+203 CEYIVDIFG
-212 EGNFYLEIQPSNNKE
+212 EGNFYLELQPSNNKE
-227 QIFVNQCLLNIAEEL
+227 QIFVNKHLIKLANEL
-242 NLRYIITTDSHYGR
+242 GLKYIITTDSHYGR
-256 PEDAKVHEAFLN
+256 PEDAPIHEAFLN

-275 VKSFYATTYM
+275 VKSFYASTYM
-285 MSDEEIRSFFP
+285 MSDEEVRE
-296 YLRNDQI
+296 YLSYMSEEQI
-303 EFAYESIREIKD
+303 EAAYEAIREIKD
-315 RCEDF
+315 KCEDF

-329 SLPWRKFPEVEF
+329 NLPWRDVPDISFEEA
-341 QEKVDWPLYIPA
+341 VDWSLYIPA
-353 IEKFFNS
+353 IEKFFRS
-360 PHYSDNV
+360 PHYSDNR
-367 LALALIDGINRHPD
+367 LALALIDGIRRHED
-381 LKNEEAYKAL
+381 LQNEEAYKAL
-391 NECLEMTWESSQV
+391 NECLEMTWVSSEV

-435 SGMGFLLLYA
+435 SGMGFVLLYA

-453 LREKTRTYSWRFLNP
+453 LREKTKTYPWRFLNP

-481 GVRRAQTLEHLRKVY
+481 GCRRAQTLEHLRKVY

-526 IDEASY
+526 VDEASY
-532 ISNLIPVER
+532 ISNLIPSER

-565 VNEVEKYPQLWEVAQ
+565 INEINKYPQLWEVAS

-587 GVGIHAGGV
+587 GQGIHAGGV

-645 HTCLDLLAEQGYIKK
+645 HTCLDLLIEQGYIKQ

-669 NAIGVYKIDRDDKQ
+669 NAIGVYKINRDDEK

-744 FRDNPNAWD
+744 FREDPRAWD
-753 REMISMGLT
+753 REMQQMGLT
-762 EEERK
+762 DEQRK

-798 DLQFADKLRK
+798 DLQWADKLRK
-808 SIAKKNPKEYDALTK
+808 SIAKKNPKDYDALTK
-823 QFFDNVKEKGLSQ
+823 QFFENVQAKGLNEN
-836 KFCNYVWN
+836 FCHYVWDV
-844 IEIALSRGYGF
+844 EVALSRGYGF
-855 NAAHTYSYSMVALQ
+855 NAAHTYSYSMIALQ
-869 EMNLARFFPIIF
+869 EMNLARFYPIIF

-892 GIQTIEYDEN
+892 GIQVEEVEDEDE
-902 GEASLIVEA
+902 GLDVEPEA
-911 EPDEDPDEEE
+911 EEDDEEE
-921 QEEWEEENEINSE
+921 EEWEEENEVTE
-934 DEREDKKK
+934 GEKEDKKK

-951 KVASAIGR
+951 KVATAIGR
-959 FSTYGI
+959 FSNYGI
-965 VVSPPNINSSSY
+965 KVAPPNINDSSY
-977 TFTPVVKR
+977 TFTPVVERK
-985 NEILY
+985 EILY
-990 GLRGITRLSTSIIQE
+990 GLRGITRLSTSIIRD
-1005 IISKRPFHS
+1005 IIEMRPFDS
-1014 IQDFIDRVKV
+1014 LEDFIERVKV
-1024 NKIQMT
+1024 NKIQMS
-1030 NLIKCGAFDELV
+1030 NLIKCGAFDEMMQMQ
-1042 DLPREEIMAAYI
+1042 REEIMQKYI
-1054 DMIADKKQRLTLQN
+1054 ELIADKKQRLTLQN
-1068 MQMLINYDLI
+1068 MQMLITYNLI
-1078 PENLSFCKKLFLFNK
+1078 PPEMEFAKRVFLFNK
-1093 FLKQQKKVEYYK
+1093 FLKQQKKVQFYQ
-1105 LNEAAINF
+1105 LNEPAVNF
-1113 IANYFSADCLVNG
+1113 IADNFSADILING
-1126 IEISAA
+1126 FELSAA
-1132 VWDNLYQRGMDPMR
+1132 KWELIYQRAMDPMR
-1146 FYLKEHKDEMLDKL
+1146 AYIKAHKDEML
-1160 NKALYDEMFN
+1160 KALNDALYNEMFN
-1170 KYAKGSI
+1170 KYAAGSV
-1177 SHWEMES
+1177 SHWEMEA

-1189 HPHELADSQ
+1189 HPHELTDSQ
-1198 YLYDDFFQLSEEP
+1198 YLYDDFFKLPEEP
-1211 EVDYTFTGKDGN
+1211 EVDYSFIGKDGN
-1223 EVRVY
+1223 EVRIY
-1228 KLRRIIGTVIDKN
+1228 KLRKIIGTVIDKS

-1251 PTGVVNVKVYKSQ
+1251 PSGVVNVKIYKNQ

-1276 ADGHKHVVEA
+1276 ADGKKHVKEK
-1286 SWFKRGTLLMIQG
+1286 SWFSRGTLLMVQG

-1322 TGIHDDGTLE
+1322 TEIYEDGTLE

-1337 AVIEE
+1337 VAIEE

>member
-1 MTKNKFY
+1 MY
-8 DIIDIDK
+8 
-15 KESDIMSRYPGSLHN
+15 
-30 HSHFSNQTLRD
+30 SNETLRD
-41 CINTVESLMDLAVE
+41 CINRVEGLIDLAIE
-55 LGHECVALTD
+55 LGHECVAITD
-65 HETISGYIKAE
+65 HETISSYIKAE

-100 RNGLTANNYDKTK
+100 RNGLTAKNYDKTK

-118 FILLARDLEG
+118 FILLAKDIEG
-128 YKQICELSTRAWQRS
+128 YKQICQLSTRAWQRS

-180 LDRFLLQF
+180 LDRFLLQY
-188 METHDVEYY
+188 METQDREYY
-197 HTALRW
+197 ETAKRW

-212 EGNFYLEIQPSNNKE
+212 KGNFYLEMQPSNNAE
-227 QIFVNQCLLNIAEEL
+227 QIFVNKQLLQIASEL
-242 NLRYIITTDSHYGR
+242 GLKYIITTDSHYGR
-256 PEDAKVHEAFLN
+256 PEEAKIHEAFLN

-275 VKSFYATTYM
+275 VKSFYASTYM
-285 MSDEEIRSFFP
+285 MKDEEVRG
-296 YLRNDQI
+296 YLKYLTHEQI
-303 EFAYESIREIKD
+303 ENAYEAIREIKD
-315 RCEDF
+315 KCEDF

-329 SLPWRKFPEVEF
+329 SLPWREFHARTQEEIDEYIKLMPE
-341 QEKVDWPLYIPA
+341 L
-353 IEKFFNS
+353 EKFLNS
-360 PHYSDNV
+360 PYEADRELFFAV
-367 LALALIDGINRHPD
+367 IDGVKKHED
-381 LKNEEAYKAL
+381 LQNEEAYKAL
-391 NECLEMTWESSQV
+391 NECLEMTWISSQV
-404 NKAQWS
+404 NNAQWS

-418 IIDECWNAGTL
+418 IIDECWNSGTL

-435 SGMGFLLLYA
+435 SGMGFVLLYA

-453 LREKTRTYSWRFLNP
+453 LREKTKTYPWRFLNP

-481 GVRRAQTLEHLRKVY
+481 GIRRAQTLDHLRKTY
-496 GQNRVSNVATFKTE
+496 GSNRVSNVATFKTE
-510 KSKSA
+510 KSRSA
-515 IQTAAR
+515 IQTACR

-526 IDEASY
+526 IDEANY
-532 ISNLIPVER
+532 IANLINVNR
-541 GAVYSLKQT
+541 GQT
-550 YYGDEENGIAPTQSF
+550 DTLTAMYYGDEETATQANQTF
-565 VNEVEKYPQLWEVAQ
+565 VAEVNKHPGLWEVAS

-645 HTCLDLLAEQGYIKK
+645 HTCLDLLVEQGYVEKK
-660 YPTLRETYE
+660 ATLRETYE
-669 NAIGVYKIDRDDKQ
+669 EALGVYKINRDDKK

-744 FRDNPNAWD
+744 FRTNPRAWD
-753 REMISMGLT
+753 QEMIKMGLT
-762 EEERK
+762 ESERA

-808 SIAKKNPKEYDALTK
+808 SIAKKNPKEYDALTQK
-823 QFFDNVKEKGLSQ
+823 FFENVKEKGLSE

-892 GIQTIEYDEN
+892 GIQTVEYDED
-902 GEASLIVEA
+902 GEASLVVET
-911 EPDEDPDEEE
+911 EPDEDLDEEE
-921 QEEWEEENEINSE
+921 QEEWEEENETTSA

-977 TFTPVVKR
+977 TFTPVVER

-1014 IQDFIDRVKV
+1014 VQDFIDRVKV
-1024 NKIQMT
+1024 NKIQMS

-1042 DLPREEIMAAYI
+1042 GKPREEIMRQYI
-1054 DMIADKKQRLTLQN
+1054 ESITDTKQRLTLQN

-1078 PENLSFCKKLFLFNK
+1078 PEEMTFSKKVFLFNK
-1093 FLKQQKKVEYYK
+1093 FLKQQKKVEYYE
-1105 LNEAAINF
+1105 LNDAAINF
-1113 IANYFSADCLVNG
+1113 IANHFSADYLSNG
-1126 IEISAA
+1126 TRISAA
-1132 VWDNLYQRGMDPMR
+1132 VWDNLYQKSMDPMR
-1146 FYLKEHKDEMLDKL
+1146 AYIKMHKDEMLTAL
-1160 NKALYDEMFN
+1160 NNALYKEMFD
-1170 KYAKGSI
+1170 KYAAGTV

-1184 VSFYS
+1184 VNFYS
-1189 HPHELADSQ
+1189 HPHELAGSQ
-1198 YLYDDFFQLSEEP
+1198 YLYDDFMKLSEEP
-1211 EVDYTFTGKDGN
+1211 EIDYSFTGKDGN
-1223 EVRVY
+1223 EIRVY

-1241 KMKNTVTLLT
+1241 KIKNTVTLLT
-1251 PTGVVNVKVYKSQ
+1251 PSGVVNVKVYKNQ
-1264 YAGYDKQLSERG
+1264 YAGFDKQLSEKG
-1276 ADGHKHVVEA
+1276 ADGRKHVVEP

-1299 IRRGQDFIPKKRKDS
+1299 IRRGADFIPKKCRDS
-1314 FYPIISKI
+1314 FYPVISKI
-1322 TGIHDDGTLE
+1322 IDIHEDGTLE

-1337 AVIEE
+1337 VEVNE

>member
-1 MTKNKFY
+1 
-8 DIIDIDK
+8 
-15 KESDIMSRYPGSLHN
+15 MSQYPGSMHN
-30 HSHFSNQTLRD
+30 HTEYSNETLRD
-41 CINTVESLMDLAVE
+41 CINTVQGLIDLAIE
-55 LGHECVALTD
+55 LGHECVAITD
-65 HETISGYIKAE
+65 HETISSYIKAE

-100 RNGLTANNYDKTK
+100 RNGLTAKNYDKTK

-118 FILLARDLEG
+118 FILLAKDLEG
-128 YKQICELSTRAWQRS
+128 YKQICQLSTRAWQRS

-180 LDRFLLQF
+180 LDRFLLQA
-188 METHDVEYY
+188 MYTNDMEYY
-197 HTALRW
+197 NTALRW
-203 CQYIEDIFG
+203 CSYIEDIFG
-212 EGNFYLEIQPSNNKE
+212 KGNFYLELQPSDNKE
-227 QIFVNQCLLNIAEEL
+227 QIFVNKCLIDIAHEL
-242 NLRYIITTDSHYGR
+242 NLPYIITTDSHYGR
-256 PEDAKVHEAFLN
+256 PEDAAIHEAFLN
-268 AQDGDRE
+268 SQDGDRE

-285 MSDEEIRSFFP
+285 MTDEEIRSFFP
-296 YLRNDQI
+296 YLTEEQI
-303 EFAYESIREIKD
+303 EKAYTNIRHIKD
-315 RCEDF
+315 DCEDF

-329 SLPWRKFPEVEF
+329 SLPWRDFHARTEEEINEYIKLMPE
-341 QEKVDWPLYIPA
+341 L
-353 IEKFFNS
+353 EKFLNS
-360 PHYSDNV
+360 PHTADRELFFAV
-367 LALALIDGINRHPD
+367 IDGVKKHED
-381 LKNEEAYKAL
+381 LQNEEAYKAL

-418 IIDECWNAGTL
+418 IIDECWNAGTIVL
-429 VMPARG
+429 PARG
-435 SGMGFLLLYA
+435 SGMGFVLLYA

-453 LREKTRTYSWRFLNP
+453 LREKTKTYPWRFLNP

-496 GQNRVSNVATFKTE
+496 GENRVSNVATFKTE
-510 KSKSA
+510 KARAA
-515 IQTAAR
+515 IQTACR

-526 IDEASY
+526 VDTASY
-532 ISNLIPVER
+532 ISNLIGAAR
-541 GAVYSLKQT
+541 GQSDDLKTT
-550 YYGDEENGIAPTQSF
+550 YYGDEENGVAPNQTF
-565 VNEVEKYPQLWEVAQ
+565 INEVNKYPGLWEVASR
-580 KIEGLIC
+580 IEGLIC
-587 GVGIHAGGV
+587 GQGIHAGGV

-645 HTCLDLLAEQGYIKK
+645 HTCLDLLVEQGYVKQ

-669 NAIGVYKIDRDDKQ
+669 NALGVYKINRDDEK

-744 FRDNPNAWD
+744 FRSRPQDWD
-753 REMISMGLT
+753 KEMIQMGLND
-762 EEERK
+762 EERQ

-808 SIAKKNPKEYDALTK
+808 SIAKKNPKEYDALTQ
-823 QFFDNVKEKGLSQ
+823 QFFNNVKEKGLNE

-869 EMNLARFFPIIF
+869 EMNLARFYPIIF

-892 GIQTIEYDEN
+892 GIQTEE
-902 GEASLIVEA
+902 VE
-911 EPDEDPDEEE
+911 DEDEGLDVEPEADEDSEE
-921 QEEWEEENEINSE
+921 DEEEWEEENELTE
-934 DEREDKKK
+934 GEKEDKKK
-942 EKTKTVDYG
+942 EKSKTVDYG
-951 KVASAIGR
+951 KVAAAIGR
-959 FSTYGI
+959 FSNYGI
-965 VVSPPNINSSSY
+965 KVAPPDINSSSY
-977 TFTPVVKR
+977 TFTPVVKS

-990 GLRGITRLSTSIIQE
+990 GLRGITRLSTSTIKDIMGG
-1005 IISKRPFHS
+1005 RPFKS
-1014 IQDFIDRVKV
+1014 MEDFLDKVKV
-1024 NKIQMT
+1024 NKIQMA

-1042 DLPREEIMAAYI
+1042 KLPREEIMAKYI
-1054 DMIADKKQRLTLQN
+1054 DMIADKKQRVTLQN
-1068 MQMLINYDLI
+1068 MQMLINYNLI
-1078 PENLSFCKKLFLFNK
+1078 PEELSFCKKLFLFNK
-1093 FLKQQKKVEYYK
+1093 FLKQQKKVEYYE
-1105 LNEAAINF
+1105 LNDSAINF
-1113 IANYFSADCLVNG
+1113 IANNFSADYLSNG
-1126 IEISAA
+1126 TKISAES
-1132 VWDNLYQRGMDPMR
+1132 WDMLYQRGMDPMR
-1146 FYLKEHKDEMLDKL
+1146 NYLKANKDKVLNDL
-1160 NKALYDEMFN
+1160 NKSLYNEIFD
-1170 KYAKGSI
+1170 KYAQGSV
-1177 SHWEMES
+1177 SHWEMEA

-1189 HPHELADSQ
+1189 HAHELTDSQ
-1198 YLYDDFFQLSEEP
+1198 YLYDDFFKLPEEP

-1223 EVRVY
+1223 EVHVY

-1251 PTGVVNVKVYKSQ
+1251 PTGVVNIKVYKNQ
-1264 YAGYDKQLSERG
+1264 YAGFDKQLSQKG
-1276 ADGHKHVVEA
+1276 ADGKKHVIEK
-1286 SWFKRGTLLMIQG
+1286 SWFSRGNLLMVQG
-1299 IRRGQDFIPKKRKDS
+1299 IRRGSDFIPKKRKDS
-1314 FYPIISKI
+1314 FYPVISKI
-1322 TGIHDDGTLE
+1322 TNVHDDGTLE

-1337 AVIEE
+1337 MVIEE

>member
-1 MTKNKFY
+1 
-8 DIIDIDK
+8 
-15 KESDIMSRYPGSLHN
+15 MSRYPGSLHN

-76 KYYKKIKEKHPDF
+76 KYYKKIKEKNPNF

-100 RNGLTANNYDKTK
+100 RNGLTAKNYDKTK

-118 FILLARDLEG
+118 FILLAKDLEG
-128 YKQICELSTRAWQRS
+128 YKQICELSTRAWHRS

-180 LDRFLLQF
+180 LDKFLLQY
-188 METHDVEYY
+188 MDTNDEEYY
-197 HTALRW
+197 ETAKRW
-203 CQYIEDIFG
+203 CQYIVDIFG
-212 EGNFYLEIQPSNNKE
+212 KGNFYLELQPSNSKE
-227 QIFVNQCLLNIAEEL
+227 QIFVNKYLVKISHELNIK
-242 NLRYIITTDSHYGR
+242 YIITTDSHYGR
-256 PEDAKVHEAFLN
+256 PEDAMIHEAFLN

-285 MSDEEIRSFFP
+285 MKDEEVRGFLK
-296 YLRNDQI
+296 YLTDDEI
-303 EFAYESIREIKD
+303 EAAYAAIREIKD
-315 RCEDF
+315 KCEDF

-329 SLPWRKFPEVEF
+329 SLPWREFPMYDP
-341 QEKVDWPLYIPA
+341 QKVGHYIAKIPA
-353 IEKFFNS
+353 LNKFLGS
-360 PHYSDNV
+360 LHKSDKTLV
-367 LALALIDGINRHPD
+367 LALIDGIERHED
-381 LKNEEAYKAL
+381 LQNDEAYKAL

-404 NKAQWS
+404 NNAQWS

-418 IIDECWNAGTL
+418 IIDECWNAGTIVL
-429 VMPARG
+429 PARG
-435 SGMGFLLLYA
+435 SGMGFVLLYA

-453 LREKTRTYSWRFLNP
+453 LREKTKTYPWRFLNP

-496 GQNRVSNVATFKTE
+496 GTNRVSNVATFKTE

-515 IQTAAR
+515 IQTACR

-526 IDEASY
+526 VDEAAY
-532 ISNLIPVER
+532 ISNLIQAER
-541 GAVYSLKQT
+541 GQVYTLKQT
-550 YYGDEENGIAPTQSF
+550 YYGDEENGIVPNQTF
-565 VNEVEKYPQLWEVAQ
+565 INEVSKHPGLWEVAQ
-580 KIEGLIC
+580 RIEGLIC
-587 GVGIHAGGV
+587 GQGIHAGGV

-645 HTCLDLLAEQGYIKK
+645 HTCLDLLVEQGYVKQ

-669 NAIGVYKIDRDDKQ
+669 NALNVYKINRDDEK
-683 MWDMVQNH
+683 MWNMVQNH

-744 FRDNPNAWD
+744 FRERPKDWD
-753 REMISMGLT
+753 KEMIQMGLT
-762 EEERK
+762 EEERA

-823 QFFDNVKEKGLSQ
+823 QFFDNVKEKGLSER
-836 KFCNYVWN
+836 FCNYVWN

-855 NAAHTYSYSMVALQ
+855 NAAHTYSYSMIALQ

-881 WNTAN
+881 WNCAN

-892 GIQTIEYDEN
+892 GIQTEEIVNEDE
-902 GEASLIVEA
+902 GLDVEPEA
-911 EPDEDPDEEE
+911 DEDEEEEE
-921 QEEWEEENEINSE
+921 QEEWEEENELTE
-934 DEREDKKK
+934 GEKEDKKK
-942 EKTKTVDYG
+942 DKTKTVDYG
-951 KVASAIGR
+951 KVAAAIGR
-959 FSTYGI
+959 FSNYGI
-965 VVSPPNINSSSY
+965 QVAPPNINDSSY
-977 TFTPVVKR
+977 TFTPVVES

-990 GLRGITRLSTSIIQE
+990 GLRGITRLSTSTIKDIMGQ
-1005 IISKRPFHS
+1005 RPFKS
-1014 IQDFIDRVKV
+1014 MEDFLDKIKV
-1024 NKIQMT
+1024 NKIQMA
-1030 NLIKCGAFDELV
+1030 NLIKCGAFDKLMG
-1042 DLPREEIMAAYI
+1042 LPREEIMAKYI

-1078 PENLSFCKKLFLFNK
+1078 PEELSFCKKLFSFNK
-1093 FLKQQKKVEYYK
+1093 FLKQQKKVEYYE
-1105 LNEAAINF
+1105 LNDSAINF
-1113 IANYFSADCLVNG
+1113 IANNFSADWLSNG
-1126 IEISAA
+1126 TKISAA

-1146 FYLKEHKDEMLDKL
+1146 AYLKEHKDEVLGKL
-1160 NKALYDEMFN
+1160 NQALYDEMFN
-1170 KYAKGSI
+1170 KYAAGSI

-1189 HPHELADSQ
+1189 HPHELAQ
-1198 YLYDDFFQLSEEP
+1198 AQHYYDDFFKLPEEP
-1211 EVDYTFTGKDGN
+1211 EIDYSFTGKDGN

-1228 KLRRIIGTVIDKN
+1228 RLRRIIGTVIDKS

-1251 PTGVVNVKVYKSQ
+1251 PTGVVNVKIYKNQ

-1276 ADGHKHVVEA
+1276 ADGKKHVKEK
-1286 SWFKRGTLLMIQG
+1286 SWFSRGSLLMVQG

-1322 TGIHDDGTLE
+1322 TNIHEDGTLE

-1337 AVIEE
+1337 ALIEE

>member
-1 MTKNKFY
+1 
-8 DIIDIDK
+8 
-15 KESDIMSRYPGSLHN
+15 MSKYPGSMHN
-30 HSHFSNQTLRD
+30 HTMYSNETLRD
-41 CINTVESLMDLAVE
+41 CINRVEGLIDLAIE
-55 LGHECVALTD
+55 LEHECVAITD
-65 HETISGYIKAE
+65 HETISSYIKAE
-76 KYYKKIKEKHPDF
+76 KYYKKIKEKNPDF

-100 RNGLTANNYDKTK
+100 RNGLTAKNFDRTK

-118 FILLARDLEG
+118 FILLAKDKIG
-128 YKQICELSTRAWQRS
+128 YKQICQLSTRAWQRS

-165 NQGHLIASSACLGSQ
+165 DKGHLIASSACLGSQ
-180 LDRFLLQF
+180 LDRFLLQYMDTGNEEF
-188 METHDVEYY
+188 YET
-197 HTALRW
+197 AKRW
-203 CQYIEDIFG
+203 CLYIEDIFG
-212 EGNFYLEIQPSNNKE
+212 KGNFYLEMQPSNGKE
-227 QIFVNQCLLNIAEEL
+227 QIFVNKQLLRISKELNIK
-242 NLRYIITTDSHYGR
+242 YIITTDSHYGR
-256 PEDAKVHEAFLN
+256 PEEAKIHEAFLN
-268 AQDGDRE
+268 SQDGDRE

-285 MSDEEIRSFFP
+285 MNDEEIRSFFP
-296 YLRNDQI
+296 YLSEEEI
-303 EFAYESIREIKD
+303 EAAYSAIREIKD
-315 RCEDF
+315 KCEDF
-320 SILKPLKIP
+320 SVLKPLKIP
-329 SLPWRKFPEVEF
+329 SLPWREVPYPLLTEIQEAEEKMPALSKFYASEYE
-341 QEKVDWPLYIPA
+341 
-353 IEKFFNS
+353 
-360 PHYSDNV
+360 SDNRLV
-367 LALALIDGINRHPD
+367 DALIDGIKRHKD
-381 LKNEEAYKAL
+381 LQNEKAYKAL

-418 IIDECWNAGTL
+418 IIDECWNAGTIVL
-429 VMPARG
+429 PARG
-435 SGMGFLLLYA
+435 SGMGFVLLYA
-445 LDIIQINC
+445 LDIIQIDC
-453 LREKTRTYSWRFLNP
+453 LREKTKTYPWRFLNP

-496 GQNRVSNVATFKTE
+496 GENRVSNVATFKTE

-515 IQTAAR
+515 IQTACR

-526 IDEASY
+526 VDEASY
-532 ISNLIPVER
+532 ISNLIQAER
-541 GAVYSLKQT
+541 GQVYTLKQT
-550 YYGDEENGIAPTQSF
+550 YYGDEDNGIAPNQAF
-565 VNEVEKYPQLWEVAQ
+565 IAEVSKYPGLWEVAQ
-580 KIEGLIC
+580 RIEGLIC
-587 GVGIHAGGV
+587 GQGIHAGGV

-645 HTCLDLLAEQGYIKK
+645 HTCLDLLVEQGYIQQGKN
-660 YPTLRETYE
+660 LRETYE
-669 NAIGVYKIDRDDKQ
+669 NALGVYKINRDDKK
-683 MWDMVQNH
+683 MWDMVQDH

-698 MEQQSGVRGI
+698 MEQQSGIRGI
-708 ALTHPRSVDELAV
+708 SLTHPRSVDELAV

-744 FRDNPNAWD
+744 FRERPQDWD
-753 REMISMGLT
+753 KEMIQMGLT
-762 EEERK
+762 DEERQ

-823 QFFDNVKEKGLSQ
+823 QFFDNVKEKGLSE

-855 NAAHTYSYSMVALQ
+855 NAAHTYSYSIVALQ

-892 GIQTIEYDEN
+892 GIQTVEYDED
-902 GEASLIVEA
+902 GEASIIVEA
-911 EPDEDPDEEE
+911 ESDEDAEEEE
-921 QEEWEEENEINSE
+921 QEEWEEENEVTE
-934 DEREDKKK
+934 DEKEDKKK
-942 EKTKTVDYG
+942 EKTKSIDYG

-965 VVSPPNINSSSY
+965 TVSPPNINDSSY
-977 TFTPVVKR
+977 TFTPVVDK

-990 GLRGITRLSTSIIQE
+990 GLRGITRLSTSIIKD
-1005 IISKRPFHS
+1005 IIEKRPFAS
-1014 IQDFIDRVKV
+1014 IDDFLNRVKL
-1024 NKIQMT
+1024 NKVQMT

-1042 DLPREEIMAAYI
+1042 GLPREQIMSDYI
-1054 DMIADKKQRLTLQN
+1054 GRIADKKQRLTLQN

-1078 PENLSFCKKLFLFNK
+1078 PEEMTYYGKLFMFNK
-1093 FLKQQKKVEYYK
+1093 FLKTCKQDDNYV
-1105 LNEAAINF
+1105 LNDAAINF
-1113 IANYFSADCLVNG
+1113 IAEHFSADYISNG
-1126 IEISAA
+1126 IFIKQSI
-1132 VWDNLYQRGMDPMR
+1132 WDNLYKKGMDPMR
-1146 FYLKEHKDEMLDKL
+1146 VYLKAHQTEMLKVL
-1160 NKALYDEMFN
+1160 NDTLYNEMAN
-1170 KYAKGSI
+1170 KYASGSI

-1189 HPHELADSQ
+1189 HPHELAEAQ
-1198 YLYDDFFQLSEEP
+1198 YLYDDFFTLP
-1211 EVDYTFTGKDGN
+1211 EAPEIDYTFTGRDGN
-1223 EVRVY
+1223 EIRVY
-1228 KLRRIIGTVIDKN
+1228 KLRKIIGTVIDKN

-1251 PTGVVNVKVYKSQ
+1251 PTGVVNVKVYKNQ
-1264 YAGYDKQLSERG
+1264 FAMFDKQLSQKG
-1276 ADGHKHVVEA
+1276 ADGRKHVLEK
-1286 SWFKRGTLLMIQG
+1286 SWFSRGTLLMVQG
-1299 IRRGQDFIPKKRKDS
+1299 IRRENDFIPKKRKDS
-1314 FYPIISKI
+1314 FYPVISKI
-1322 TGIHDDGTLE
+1322 TAMHEDGTLE

-1337 AVIEE
+1337 LEVIE

>member
-1 MTKNKFY
+1 MA
-8 DIIDIDK
+8 I
-15 KESDIMSRYPGSLHN
+15 
-30 HSHFSNQTLRD
+30 
-41 CINTVESLMDLAVE
+41 E
-55 LGHECVALTD
+55 LGHECVAITD
-65 HETISGYIKAE
+65 HETISSYIKAE
-76 KYYKKIKEKHPDF
+76 KYYKKIKEKNPDF

-100 RNGLTANNYDKTK
+100 RNGLTAKNYDKNK

-128 YKQICELSTRAWQRS
+128 YKQICQLSTRAWQRS

-150 RRPTYYQDLKDIVKP
+150 RRPTYYQDLKDIVKV

-180 LDRFLLQF
+180 LDKFLLRYMDTGDEEF
-188 METHDVEYY
+188 YET
-197 HTALRW
+197 AKRW
-203 CQYIEDIFG
+203 CQYIVDIFG
-212 EGNFYLEIQPSNNKE
+212 EGNFYLELQPSNNAE
-227 QIFVNQCLLNIAEEL
+227 QIFVNKHLIKLANEL
-242 NLRYIITTDSHYGR
+242 NLKYIITTDSHYGR
-256 PEDAKVHEAFLN
+256 PEDAKIHEAFLN

-285 MSDEEIRSFFP
+285 MKDEEVRRFLK
-296 YLRNDQI
+296 YMTDEQI
-303 EFAYESIREIKD
+303 ETAYAAIREIKD
-315 RCEDF
+315 KCEDF

-329 SLPWRKFPEVEF
+329 SLPWRTFKDVIHG
-341 QEKVDWPLYIPA
+341 VDEIIEWETKIPA
-353 IEKFFNS
+353 LEKFNKS
-360 PHYSDNV
+360 PHHADNM
-367 LALALIDGINRHPD
+367 LEIALIDGIKRHED
-381 LKNEEAYKAL
+381 LQNEEAYKAL

-418 IIDECWNAGTL
+418 IIDECWNAGTIVL
-429 VMPARG
+429 PARG
-435 SGMGFLLLYA
+435 SGMGFVLLYA

-453 LREKTRTYSWRFLNP
+453 LREKTKTYPWRFLNP

-496 GQNRVSNVATFKTE
+496 GANRVSNVATFKTE

-515 IQTAAR
+515 IQTACR

-526 IDEASY
+526 VDEAAY
-532 ISNLIPVER
+532 ISNLIQAER
-541 GAVYSLKQT
+541 GQIYTLAQT
-550 YYGDEENGIAPTQSF
+550 YYGDEENGIAPNQTF
-565 VNEVEKYPQLWEVAQ
+565 INEVAKHPGLWEVAQ
-580 KIEGLIC
+580 RIEGLIC
-587 GVGIHAGGV
+587 GQGIHAGGV

-645 HTCLDLLAEQGYIKK
+645 HTCLDLLVDQGYIDKK
-660 YPTLRETYE
+660 PTLRETYE
-669 NAIGVYKIDRDDKQ
+669 NALNVYKINRDDPK

-744 FRDNPNAWD
+744 FRERPKDWD
-753 REMISMGLT
+753 KEMVQMGLT
-762 EEERK
+762 EEERA

-823 QFFDNVKEKGLSQ
+823 QFFDNVKEKGLSE

-892 GIQTIEYDEN
+892 GIQTTEVEDEDE
-902 GEASLIVEA
+902 GLDVEA
-911 EPDEDPDEEE
+911 EPDEDDEDEDE
-921 QEEWEEENEINSE
+921 EEWEEENEVTE
-934 DEREDKKK
+934 GEKEDKKK

-951 KVASAIGR
+951 KVAAAIGR
-959 FSTYGI
+959 FNSYGI
-965 VVSPPNINSSSY
+965 KVSPPNINESSY
-977 TFTPVVKR
+977 TFTPDVAK

-990 GLRGITRLSTSIIQE
+990 GLRGITRLSTSIIKDIME
-1005 IISKRPFHS
+1005 KRPFKS
-1014 IQDFIDRVKV
+1014 MDDFLERVKL
-1024 NKIQMT
+1024 NKIQMS
-1030 NLIKCGAFDELV
+1030 NLIKCGAFDELTG
-1042 DLPREEIMAAYI
+1042 LPREDIMAMYI
-1054 DMIADKKQRLTLQN
+1054 EMISDKKQRLTLQN

-1078 PENLSFCKKLFLFNK
+1078 PEDLAFCKKLFLFNK
-1093 FLKQQKKVEYYK
+1093 FLKQQKKVEYYE
-1105 LNEAAINF
+1105 LNESAVNF
-1113 IANYFSADCLVNG
+1113 IANNFSADWLSNG
-1126 IEISAA
+1126 TKISA
-1132 VWDNLYQRGMDPMR
+1132 VLWDNLYQRGMDPMR
-1146 FYLKEHKDEMLDKL
+1146 MYLKEHKEEVLNKL

-1170 KYAKGSI
+1170 KYAGGSV

-1189 HPHELADSQ
+1189 HEHELADAQ
-1198 YLYDDFFQLSEEP
+1198 YLYDDFFKLPEEP
-1211 EVDYTFTGKDGN
+1211 EVDYSFTGKDGN
-1223 EVRVY
+1223 EVRIY
-1228 KLRRIIGTVIDKN
+1228 KLRKIIGTVIDKS

-1251 PTGVVNVKVYKSQ
+1251 PTGVVNVKIYKNQ
-1264 YAGYDKQLSERG
+1264 YAMFDKQLSQKG
-1276 ADGHKHVVEA
+1276 SDGKKHVIEK
-1286 SWFKRGTLLMIQG
+1286 SWFSRGSLLMVQG

-1314 FYPIISKI
+1314 FYPVISKI
-1322 TGIHDDGTLE
+1322 TDIHNDGTLE

-1337 AVIEE
+1337 MEVIE

>member
-1 MTKNKFY
+1 
-8 DIIDIDK
+8 
-15 KESDIMSRYPGSLHN
+15 MSKYPGSLHN

-76 KYYKKIKEKHPDF
+76 KYYKKIKEKNPDF

-100 RNGLTANNYDKTK
+100 RNGLTAKNYDKTK

-118 FILLARDLEG
+118 FILLAKDLEG
-128 YKQICELSTRAWQRS
+128 YKQICQLSTRAWQRS

-180 LDRFLLQF
+180 LDKFLLRYMDTGDEEF
-188 METHDVEYY
+188 YET
-197 HTALRW
+197 AKRW
-203 CQYIEDIFG
+203 CQYIVDIFG
-212 EGNFYLEIQPSNNKE
+212 EGNFYLELQPSNNTE
-227 QIFVNQCLLNIAEEL
+227 QIFVNKHLIKLSKEL
-242 NLRYIITTDSHYGR
+242 GLKYIITTDSHYGR

-285 MSDEEIRSFFP
+285 MKDEEVRGFLKYMSDEEI
-296 YLRNDQI
+296 
-303 EFAYESIREIKD
+303 EAAYAAIREIKD
-315 RCEDF
+315 KCEDF

-329 SLPWRKFPEVEF
+329 SLPWRQFHARTQEEMDYYISLIPE
-341 QEKVDWPLYIPA
+341 L
-353 IEKFFNS
+353 EKFLHS
-360 PHYSDNV
+360 EYYSDSELFFAV
-367 LALALIDGINRHPD
+367 IDGIKKHED
-381 LKNEEAYKAL
+381 LQNEEAYKAL

-410 AYFLNLQK
+410 AYFLNLQH
-418 IIDECWNAGTL
+418 IIDECWNSGTL
-429 VMPARG
+429 VLPARG
-435 SGMGFLLLYA
+435 SGMGFVLLYA

-453 LREKTRTYSWRFLNP
+453 LREKTKTYPWRFLNP

-526 IDEASY
+526 VDEASY

-541 GAVYSLKQT
+541 GAVYTLKQT
-550 YYGDEENGIAPTQSF
+550 YYGDEENGITPTQSF
-565 VNEVEKYPQLWEVAQ
+565 INEVDKYPQLWEVAQ

-587 GVGIHAGGV
+587 GQGIHAGGV

-645 HTCLDLLAEQGYIKK
+645 HTCLDLLMEQGYIKK

-669 NAIGVYKIDRDDKQ
+669 NAIGVYKINRDDEK

-744 FRDNPNAWD
+744 FREDSHAWD

-762 EEERK
+762 EEDRK

-798 DLQFADKLRK
+798 DLQWADKLRK
-808 SIAKKNPKEYDALTK
+808 SIAKKNPKDYDALTK
-823 QFFDNVKEKGLSQ
+823 QFFDNVKEKGLNE

-844 IEIALSRGYGF
+844 TEIALSRGYGF
-855 NAAHTYSYSMVALQ
+855 NAAHTYSYSMIALQ
-869 EMNLARFFPIIF
+869 EMNLARFYPIIF

-892 GIQTIEYDEN
+892 GIQTEE
-902 GEASLIVEA
+902 VE
-911 EPDEDPDEEE
+911 DEDEGLDVEPEVEEDDEDE
-921 QEEWEEENEINSE
+921 EEWEEENEVTE
-934 DEREDKKK
+934 GEKEDKKK
-942 EKTKTVDYG
+942 EKTKSVDYG
-951 KVASAIGR
+951 KVAAAIGR
-959 FSTYGI
+959 FSSYGI
-965 VVSPPNINSSSY
+965 KVSPPSINSSSY
-977 TFTPVVKR
+977 SFTPVVER

-990 GLRGITRLSTSIIQE
+990 GLRGITRLSTSIIKE
-1005 IISKRPFHS
+1005 IMEMRPFDS
-1014 IQDFIDRVKV
+1014 LEDFLKRVKV

-1030 NLIKCGAFDELV
+1030 NLIKCGAFDEMMGI
-1042 DLPREEIMAAYI
+1042 PREDIMAHYI
-1054 DMIADKKQRLTLQN
+1054 DLVSDKKQRVTLQN
-1068 MQMLINYDLI
+1068 MQMLINYGLV
-1078 PENLSFCKKLFLFNK
+1078 PEEMNLSKKVFLFNK
-1093 FLKQQKKVEYYK
+1093 FLKQQKKVEYYQ
-1105 LNEAAINF
+1105 LNDKAIDF
-1113 IANYFSADCLVNG
+1113 IADNFSVDILRNG
-1126 IEISAA
+1126 IELSAA
-1132 VWDNLYQRGMDPMR
+1132 KWDLIYQKAMDPMR
-1146 FYLKEHKDEMLDKL
+1146 MYIKAHKDELL
-1160 NKALYDEMFN
+1160 KALNNALYKEMFD
-1170 KYAKGSI
+1170 KYALGSV
-1177 SHWEMES
+1177 SHWEMEA

-1189 HPHELADSQ
+1189 HPHELAESQ

-1211 EVDYTFTGKDGN
+1211 GIDYSFIGKDGN
-1223 EVRVY
+1223 EVRIY
-1228 KLRRIIGTVIDKN
+1228 SLKKIIGTVIDKS

-1251 PTGVVNVKVYKSQ
+1251 PSGVVNVKIYKNQ

-1276 ADGHKHVVEA
+1276 TDGKKHIVEA
-1286 SWFKRGTLLMIQG
+1286 SWFKRGSLLMIQG
-1299 IRRGQDFIPKKRKDS
+1299 IRRGSDFIPKKRKDS

-1322 TGIHDDGTLE
+1322 TAIHEDGTLE

-1337 AVIEE
+1337 RVVE

>member
-1 MTKNKFY
+1 
-8 DIIDIDK
+8 
-15 KESDIMSRYPGSLHN
+15 MSKYPGSCHN
-30 HSHFSNQTLRD
+30 HTMYSNETLRD
-41 CINTVESLMDLAVE
+41 CINRVEGLIDLAIE
-55 LGHECVALTD
+55 LGHECVAITD
-65 HETISGYIKAE
+65 HETISSYIKAE
-76 KYYKKIKEKHPDF
+76 RYYKKIKETHPDF

-100 RNGLTANNYDKTK
+100 RNGLTAKNFDKTK

-118 FILLARDLEG
+118 FILLAKDKIG
-128 YKQICELSTRAWQRS
+128 YKQICQLSTRAWQRS

-180 LDRFLLQF
+180 LDRFLLQYMDTGDKEF
-188 METHDVEYY
+188 YET
-197 HTALRW
+197 AKRW
-203 CQYIEDIFG
+203 CLYIEDIFG
-212 EGNFYLEIQPSNNKE
+212 KGNFYLEMQPSNGEE
-227 QIFVNQCLLNIAEEL
+227 QVFVNKQLLKISKEL
-242 NLRYIITTDSHYGR
+242 GIKYIITTDSHYGR
-256 PEDAKVHEAFLN
+256 PDEAKIHEAFLN
-268 AQDGDRE
+268 SQDGDRE
-275 VKSFYATTYM
+275 VRSFYATTYM
-285 MSDEEIRSFFP
+285 MNDEEIRSFFP
-296 YLRNDQI
+296 YLSDEEI
-303 EFAYESIREIKD
+303 EAAYDAIREIKD
-315 RCEDF
+315 SCEDF
-320 SILKPLKIP
+320 SVLKPLKIP
-329 SLPWRKFPEVEF
+329 SLPWRNFHARTEEEINEYIKLMPE
-341 QEKVDWPLYIPA
+341 L
-353 IEKFFNS
+353 EKFLNS
-360 PHYSDNV
+360 PHTADRELFFAV
-367 LALALIDGINRHPD
+367 VDGVKKHED
-381 LKNEEAYKAL
+381 LQNEKAYKAL
-391 NECLEMTWESSQV
+391 NECLEMTWISSEV

-435 SGMGFLLLYA
+435 SGAGFVLLYA

-453 LREKTRTYSWRFLNP
+453 LRERTPMFPWRFLNP

-496 GQNRVSNVATFKTE
+496 GENRVSNVATFKTE

-526 IDEASY
+526 VDEASY
-532 ISNLIPVER
+532 ISNLIQAER
-541 GAVYSLKQT
+541 GQVYTLKQT
-550 YYGDEENGIAPTQSF
+550 YYGDEENGIQPNQTF
-565 VNEVEKYPQLWEVAQ
+565 INEVNKYPGLWEVAQ
-580 KIEGLIC
+580 RIEGLIA

-645 HTCLDLLAEQGYIKK
+645 HTCLDLLVDQGYIKK

-669 NAIGVYKIDRDDKQ
+669 NALGVYKINRDDKK

-691 EIVSLFQ
+691 KIVSLFQ

-744 FRDNPNAWD
+744 FRTDPKAWD

-762 EEERK
+762 DKERE

-823 QFFDNVKEKGLSQ
+823 QFFDNAKEKGLSEN
-836 KFCNYVWN
+836 FCNYVWN

-892 GIQTIEYDEN
+892 GIQTEE
-902 GEASLIVEA
+902 VE
-911 EPDEDPDEEE
+911 DEDEGLDVEPEPEEDDEDE
-921 QEEWEEENEINSE
+921 EEWEEENEVTE
-934 DEREDKKK
+934 GEKEDKKK
-942 EKTKTVDYG
+942 EKQKNIDYG
-951 KVASAIGR
+951 KIAAAIGR
-959 FSTYGI
+959 FGAYGI
-965 VVSPPNINSSSY
+965 KVSPPSINSSSY
-977 TFTPVVKR
+977 TFTPIVEK

-990 GLRGITRLSTSIIQE
+990 GLRGIARLSTSIIKE
-1005 IISKRPFHS
+1005 IIEMRPFDS
-1014 IQDFIDRVKV
+1014 MEDFLERVKL
-1024 NKIQMT
+1024 NKIQMS
-1030 NLIKCGAFDELV
+1030 NLIKCGAFDDLV
-1042 DLPREEIMAAYI
+1042 KLPREKIMEKYI
-1054 DMIADKKQRLTLQN
+1054 ELIADQKQRLTLQN
-1068 MQMLINYDLI
+1068 MQMLINYNLI
-1078 PENLSFCKKLFLFNK
+1078 PEEMIFSKKVFLFNK

-1105 LNEAAINF
+1105 LNDAAINF
-1113 IANYFSADCLVNG
+1113 IANNFSVDILKDG
-1126 IEISAA
+1126 TELSAA
-1132 VWDNLYQRGMDPMR
+1132 KWELLYQKSMDPMR
-1146 FYLKEHKDEMLDKL
+1146 AYIKAHKDELLTAL
-1160 NKALYDEMFN
+1160 NHALMKEVYD
-1170 KYAKGSI
+1170 KYAGGTV

-1198 YLYDDFFQLSEEP
+1198 YLYDDFFSLLEEP
-1211 EVDYTFTGKDGN
+1211 EIDYSFIGKDGN

-1228 KLRRIIGTVIDKN
+1228 KLRKIIGTVIDKN

-1251 PTGVVNVKVYKSQ
+1251 PTGVVNVKVYKNQ
-1264 YAGYDKQLSERG
+1264 YAGFDKQLSQKG
-1276 ADGHKHVVEA
+1276 ADGRKHVIER
-1286 SWFKRGTLLMIQG
+1286 SWFARGSLLMIQG
-1299 IRRGQDFIPKKRKDS
+1299 IRRGGDFIPKKKKDS
-1314 FYPIISKI
+1314 FYPVISKI
-1322 TGIHDDGTLE
+1322 TAIHDDGTLE
-1332 FQTER
+1332 FQMER
-1337 AVIEE
+1337 VAVEE